1 MRRLYIVISGVLIG
15 FVLLIVLKSNDA
27 GMNQKKTVEK
37 DRVEISQPTVD
48 PDQMDTYYG
57 CYRIIQFCPTIYYGN
72 VKYDCLPEQEA
83 DLMLGHVV
91 VIESER
97 LVTYDSERKLGTM
110 EGRKGFEDNYS
121 IEAYT
126 VEAPQYEC
134 HAVASDAVD
143 PFLKPGLEMKGAVG
157 EIIYEQI
164 ENIIII
170 PQLCSPYGTQYY
182 YTLSDTNRMILY
194 STLSGQY
201 FLMEKIDQDR
211 ETVLPGQLSDM
222 QKNQLLKEIYG
233 IYEVTAFLP
242 TKFYPAKDSAGYV
255 ILPQKEADLM
265 LGQEIVITEERF
277 NTYDNRR
284 SPNSEITG
292 RSEDDFRIEKVE
304 MENPEYSVK
313 SRFRQDIYGLR
324 DDMLPEELEQ
334 HEYIEI
340 DLYPGYE
347 RMLPQLFLT
356 ESGKIM
362 LYAMGEYFLLERK
375 SEVLSILGE

>member
-1 MRRLYIVISGVLIG
+1 
-15 FVLLIVLKSNDA
+15 
-27 GMNQKKTVEK
+27 
-37 DRVEISQPTVD
+37 
-48 PDQMDTYYG
+48 
-57 CYRIIQFCPTIYYGN
+57 
-72 VKYDCLPEQEA
+72 
-83 DLMLGHVV
+83 
-91 VIESER
+91 
-97 LVTYDSERKLGTM
+97 
-110 EGRKGFEDNYS
+110 
-121 IEAYT
+121 
-126 VEAPQYEC
+126 
-134 HAVASDAVD
+134 
-143 PFLKPGLEMKGAVG
+143 
-157 EIIYEQI
+157 
-164 ENIIII
+164 
-170 PQLCSPYGTQYY
+170 
-182 YTLSDTNRMILY
+182 
-194 STLSGQY
+194 
-201 FLMEKIDQDR
+201 MEKIDQDR

-362 LYAMGEYFLLERK
+362 LYAMG
-375 SEVLSILGE
+375 SIFY